1 MTSTEKRII
10 RELLKGGNIAH
21 NGISGIRLRDRKFNP
36 VQKVTPRRFYL
47 LKDLL
52 KKNKTGLWVLSPRA
66 ILKLR
71 ANSWV
76 KKQYKLTKQK
86 VVK

>member
-1 MTSTEKRII
+1 MTSIEKEII
-10 RELLKGGNIAH
+10 RVLLSGGSIAH
-21 NGISGIRLRDRKFNP
+21 NGISGIRLRDKKFNP
-36 VQKVTPRRFYL
+36 VRNVTPRRFNIM
-47 LKDLL
+47 KDLL
-52 KKNKTGLWVLSPRA
+52 KKNKSGMWLISPRA

>member
-1 MTSTEKRII
+1 MTSIEKEII
-10 RELLKGGNIAH
+10 RVLLSSGSIAH
-21 NGISGIRLRDRKFNP
+21 NCVSGIRLRDKKFNP
-36 VQKVTPRRFYL
+36 VRNVTPRRFQL

-52 KKNKTGLWVLSPRA
+52 KKNKKGMWVISPRA

-76 KKQYKLTKQK
+76 KKQYKLSKQK
-86 VVK
+86 VAK

>member
-10 RELLKGGNIAH
+10 RELLKGGSIAH

-36 VQKVTPRRFYL
+36 VQRVTPRRFYL

-52 KKNKTGLWVLSPRA
+52 KKNKTGLWVLSPKD

-71 ANSWV
+71 GNSWV
-76 KKQYKLTKQK
+76 KKQYKLSRKSK
-86 VVK
+86 L

>member
-1 MTSTEKRII
+1 MTFIEKEII
-10 RELLKGGNIAH
+10 RVLLSGGSIAH
-21 NGISGIRLRDRKFNP
+21 NGISGIRLRDNKFNP
-36 VQKVTPRRFYL
+36 IRNITPRRFYL

-52 KKNKTGLWVLSPRA
+52 KKNKTGLWVLSPKD

-76 KKQYKLTKQK
+76 KKQYKLGKKKK
-86 VVK
+86 V